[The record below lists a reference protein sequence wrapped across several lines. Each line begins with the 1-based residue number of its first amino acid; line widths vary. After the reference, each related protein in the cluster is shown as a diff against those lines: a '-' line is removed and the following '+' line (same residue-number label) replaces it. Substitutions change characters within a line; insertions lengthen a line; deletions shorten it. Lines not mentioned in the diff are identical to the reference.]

1 MTTLT
6 DCIADGRGW
15 HTRGGKPVTQLG
27 EIPALIEF
35 VRREIRRHLAT
46 DPHLRGADAGECL
59 EQLEQAKQ
67 SAAGLVA
74 EAEEQAA

>member
-1 MTTLT
+1 MTLT

-15 HTRGGKPVTQLG
+15 RPPGGKPVTALG
-27 EIPALIEF
+27 ELPALIEF
-35 VRREIRRHLAT
+35 VRREIRRHLNS
-46 DPHLRGADAGECL
+46 DRDLQGISGDACL
-59 EQLEQAKQ
+59 EHLERAKQ